1 MVIRMVLSD
10 FFMPTS
16 SFLEKSWLKIT
27 TAPVRK
33 PLVTVSIRKITGIEA
48 VMEPYATAPSVLPM
62 TIASAQL

>member
-1 MVIRMVLSD
+1 
-10 FFMPTS
+10 MPTS